1 MGCTPRGLG
10 GEKWAGRLDNRPER
24 ATQAPLSWLFYWG
37 GGGSGTERLKARA
50 ISSADI
56 VSALEN
62 MRQDFRGYPEGTHFT
77 DVEAEV
83 EGSSFSCPQISKAI
97 HFGGQDVKADASVPE
112 VHTSPL
118 NKAFLFQQTER
129 HRNDGER
136 GRPLRCFKIRFICCN
151 PQIKN

>member
-1 MGCTPRGLG
+1 MH
-10 GEKWAGRLDNRPER
+10 
-24 ATQAPLSWLFYWG
+24 
-37 GGGSGTERLKARA
+37 
-50 ISSADI
+50 
-56 VSALEN
+56 
-62 MRQDFRGYPEGTHFT
+62 QDFRGCPEGTHFT

-83 EGSSFSCPQISKAI
+83 EGSQFSYPQVSKAI

-136 GRPLRCFKIRFICCN
+136 GRSLRCFKIRFICWN